1 MIFLNICFSY
11 KIISV
16 QKTIIIIII
25 IKLIWLSKEAE
36 EV

>member
-1 MIFLNICFSY
+1 MIFLSICFSY
-11 KIISV
+11 KMISV
-16 QKTIIIIII
+16 QKTIII